1 MFKDFSL
8 SSLDMSNNNI
18 LGLEAQIFVVRHSV
32 IFIVSYNSMERVNL
46 IGNFILKYNN
56 AVEKSTD

>member
-1 MFKDFSL
+1 
-8 SSLDMSNNNI
+8 MSNNNI